1 MLNDFLP
8 AIISVAILVAV
19 FLYAWISDLRR
30 VRRLSPPEPVQS
42 SEPLELWTESSD
54 GISAAPTPMQ

>member
-30 VRRLSPPEPVQS
+30 IRRLSPPEPVQS
-42 SEPLELWTESSD
+42 SEPLELWTESSG